1 MQWLAQGVAGTAATE
16 AGWPGGPESR
26 LWVRLPGESEALT
39 SREVV

>member
-1 MQWLAQGVAGTAATE
+1 MQWLAQGVEAATE